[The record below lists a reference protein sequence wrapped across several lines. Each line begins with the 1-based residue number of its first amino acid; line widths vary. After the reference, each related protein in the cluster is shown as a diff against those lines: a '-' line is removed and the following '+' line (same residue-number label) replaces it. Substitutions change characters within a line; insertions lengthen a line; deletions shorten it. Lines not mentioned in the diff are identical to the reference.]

1 MNEILD
7 TLNTLEQDD
16 TVPRNVRIKLKDAIS
31 ILENKDDNLRIEKS
45 LEELGEIS
53 EDANVPSYAR
63 MQIWSIVSQL
73 ETLK

>member
-7 TLNTLEQDD
+7 TLTNIEQDS
-16 TVPRNVRIKLKDAIS
+16 TVPRNIREKIKDTIT
-31 ILENKDDNLRIEKS
+31 ILENKDDKLRIEKS
-45 LEELGEIS
+45 LEDLGDIA